1 MNNIEVTCQ
10 IYSNISDVKKALEDN
25 NFKFVEDFILD
36 DIYLYNK
43 DTGQFA
49 EVDGRIKDTLIL
61 RYVNEEEKEIICKK
75 RKYNNEGLE
84 IETEKR
90 TLKIDDIRKAEDLLE
105 CLGYK
110 SFLRM
115 IDKNSKYENEEYI
128 AFIQEVENLGTF
140 LEIESKDNENAET
153 QFKKL
158 IELVKA
164 FGLEIGTK
172 FDIRKAELLYKKQHI
187 K

>member
-1 MNNIEVTCQ
+1 
-10 IYSNISDVKKALEDN
+10 
-25 NFKFVEDFILD
+25 
-36 DIYLYNK
+36 
-43 DTGQFA
+43 
-49 EVDGRIKDTLIL
+49 
-61 RYVNEEEKEIICKK
+61 
-75 RKYNNEGLE
+75 
-84 IETEKR
+84 
-90 TLKIDDIRKAEDLLE
+90 
-105 CLGYK
+105 
-110 SFLRM
+110 M

-140 LEIESKDNENAET
+140 LEIESKNNENAET